1 MLTFMMMEI
10 SSIAPNS
17 VPTSLMLEDQE
28 ITDYAFG
35 GDIQNVCS
43 TYILPILI
51 ALIFFGTKLILIDD
65 DVDMKVNPYITVA
78 GTIASFD
85 AGDHTFTMTPSQYI
99 GLIHASSAFPIHAH
113 FVDWESKKRW
123 GSNGPK
129 AAVGSTITFRGFLER
144 VAREHD
150 INKSLSFAEVEV
162 TNIAYLSNRGN
173 SFVSPSGTFFIL
185 SLTILEVLN

>member
-1 MLTFMMMEI
+1 
-10 SSIAPNS
+10 
-17 VPTSLMLEDQE
+17 MLEDQE

-35 GDIQNVCS
+35 GDIQNVCL
-43 TYILPILI
+43 TYISLILI
-51 ALIFFGTKLILIDD
+51 ALIFLGTKLILLDN

-85 AGDHTFTMTPSQYI
+85 SEDHTFTMTPTQYI
-99 GLIHASSAFPIHAH
+99 GLIHASSGFPIHAH
-113 FVDWESKKRW
+113 FVDRESKKRW

-129 AAVGSTITFRGFLER
+129 VAVGSTITFGGFLER
-144 VAREHD
+144 VARERD

-173 SFVSPSGTFFIL
+173 NFVSPGRMFFFFL
-185 SLTILEVLN
+185 